1 MAKKSLKRLKRFKR
15 FYAWI
20 CLSSILALIA
30 GFALGTRNG
39 RSLERQTIVAEV
51 EELGAAIDSLNA
63 ETDRLNTERVVAG
76 IINCESGGRHD
87 GLWGDGGR
95 SYGVAQFNEQTFYRF
110 AAKSG
115 APNLDW
121 KNREDQI
128 VLLHWAVTNGY
139 GPSWSCYGKAV
150 NG

>member
-1 MAKKSLKRLKRFKR
+1 MP
-15 FYAWI
+15 
-20 CLSSILALIA
+20 SILALIA
-30 GFALGTRNG
+30 GFVVGTRNG
-39 RSLERQTIVAEV
+39 RTLERQAIANEV
-51 EELGAAIDSLNA
+51 VELGAAIASLEA
-63 ETDRLNTERVVAG
+63 ETNRLYVERVVAG

-110 AAKSG
+110 ASKSG

-121 KNREDQI
+121 KNRKDQI

-139 GPSWSCYGKAV
+139 GPSWSCYSKAL